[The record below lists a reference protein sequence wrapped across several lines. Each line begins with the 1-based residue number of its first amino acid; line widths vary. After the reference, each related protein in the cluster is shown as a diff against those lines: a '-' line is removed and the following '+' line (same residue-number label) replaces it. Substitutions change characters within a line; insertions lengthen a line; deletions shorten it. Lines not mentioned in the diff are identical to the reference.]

1 MAPLTA
7 AKANLQRLALVRLIM
22 IAGQLTAI
30 LFAYGWLRA
39 ELRYGWLLA
48 IVLVVMLANVLTFW
62 RMRQPWPV
70 TDVEFFGHM
79 LLDVAA
85 LSVLLYLSGGATNP
99 FVSYYLVPLS
109 ISAAVLGWRYTAG
122 LALLCIGI
130 YSLLLFVYQPLP
142 ALFPQEYHHHDT
154 ALQGE
159 AGINLHLFGMWC
171 NFAISAAL
179 ISFVVERMAATLRE
193 QQQELNRRREQA
205 LHNEQVLA
213 VATLAAGTAHELGT
227 PLATMTVLLDD
238 MHSDDAGLQ
247 SDIELLRQQVATC
260 RATLKN
266 LVDTA
271 DSHQRRQYPAQPVD
285 QLLAELLQRWQL
297 LRPAARCEL
306 LIEGVGP
313 VPKLSADDALRQA
326 ITNLLDNGA
335 DTDSGPL
342 ELRLSWDQAEILVRI
357 RDHGPGIDLAIA
369 GQLGKAFVSNKKG
382 KGLGLGLFLSSATA
396 ERYGGDIRLY
406 NHQGGGTEAELRLP
420 ITPERA
426 S

>member
-7 AKANLQRLALVRLIM
+7 AKTNLQRLALMRLIM

-30 LFAYGWLRA
+30 LFAYGWLHA
-39 ELRYGWLLA
+39 ELHYSWLLT
-48 IVLVVMLANVLTFW
+48 IVLLATLANALTFW
-62 RMRQPWPV
+62 RLRRPWPV

-79 LLDVAA
+79 LLDVAT

-142 ALFPQEYHHHDT
+142 ALFPQDYHAH
-154 ALQGE
+154 GGG
-159 AGINLHLFGMWC
+159 GINLHLFGMWC

-193 QQQELNRRREQA
+193 QQQKLNRHREQA
-205 LHNEQVLA
+205 MHSEQVLA

-238 MHSDDAGLQ
+238 MHSDEPTLQ
-247 SDIELLRQQVATC
+247 ADIELLRQQVASC

-306 LIEGVGP
+306 LIESP
-313 VPKLSADDALRQA
+313 PPAPKLCVDDALRQA

-342 ELRLSWDQAEILVRI
+342 QLRLSWDHAEITLRI
-357 RDHGPGIDLAIA
+357 RDRGPGIDLAIA

-396 ERYGGDIRLY
+396 ERYGGEIRLY
-406 NHQGGGTEAELRLP
+406 NHPDGGTEAELRLP
-420 ITPERA
+420 INPER
-426 S
+426 SP